1 MPWLALWGTCWRG
14 KQSSGLDPDREPQ
27 SPYFPAARSTSFGLL
42 VWLGMN
48 GTGLVYFQ
56 TGFTSPHYKLH
67 HALSFPLPYLSS
79 PSRAKLE
86 CKGVLLL
93 GAVLSWEDRQKW
105 PFILLGV
112 SNSFRLRGG
121 DVLRMCERKHWKGKK
136 GTKREE
142 KKSTA
147 RKLET
152 NFKLWIISHPGSN

>member
-1 MPWLALWGTCWRG
+1 MPWLAVWDTCWRG
-14 KQSSGLDPDREPQ
+14 KQSSGLDPAPEPQ
-27 SPYFPAARSTSFGLL
+27 SPYSPAARSTSFALL

-48 GTGLVYFQ
+48 GTGLVFFQ
-56 TGFTSPHYKLH
+56 TGFTLPHYNPPCTVLSPALSPHL
-67 HALSFPLPYLSS
+67 LQGQ
-79 PSRAKLE
+79 RWNVR
-86 CKGVLLL
+86 GVLLL
-93 GAVLSWEDRQKW
+93 GAVLSREDRQEW